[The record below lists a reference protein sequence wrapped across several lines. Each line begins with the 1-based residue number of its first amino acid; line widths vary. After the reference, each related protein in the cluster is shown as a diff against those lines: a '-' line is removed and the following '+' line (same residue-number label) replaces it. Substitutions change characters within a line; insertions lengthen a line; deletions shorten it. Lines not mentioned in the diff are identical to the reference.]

1 MHTSRRLASLLTALI
16 GATLIA
22 AAPARAVEPGA
33 PFPDSLWD
41 EPLFAAPPAAE
52 ADTASEAEPQFLPP
66 IVLDGAAGAAAVAPS
81 AGGARRAGA
90 PTQGGTVATPYVAAG
105 RRGDVRAPSVSFPD
119 GVLAGPQMTLNPDG
133 TARVTVIPELGTVP
147 NFGTTVRGAGVSVQ
161 GGSSRVGVGVG
172 LSRDE
177 TGRTSGGL
185 GVTLT
190 LP

>member
-1 MHTSRRLASLLTALI
+1 MRSSRRLAPLLTALI
-16 GATLIA
+16 GATMIA
-22 AAPARAVEPGA
+22 AASARADEPA
-33 PFPDSLWD
+33 ASYPDSLWN
-41 EPLFAAPPAAE
+41 EPLFAAPPAT
-52 ADTASEAEPQFLPP
+52 TASEEEPQFLPP
-66 IVLDGAAGAAAVAPS
+66 IALDAVAPS
-81 AGGARRAGA
+81 AGGARGGGA
-90 PTQGGTVATPYVAAG
+90 PMQAGSNAAPYVAAG

-119 GVLAGPQMTLNPDG
+119 GVLVGPQMTLNPEG
-133 TARVTVIPELGTVP
+133 QARVTVIPELGTLP

-172 LSRDE
+172 VSRDE

>member
-1 MHTSRRLASLLTALI
+1 MRSSRRLATLLLPALI
-16 GATLIA
+16 GATMIA
-22 AAPARAVEPGA
+22 AASARADEPA
-33 PFPDSLWD
+33 ASFSDSLWD
-41 EPLFAAPPAAE
+41 EPLFAAPPAA
-52 ADTASEAEPQFLPP
+52 AASEDEPQFLPP
-66 IVLDGAAGAAAVAPS
+66 IALDAVAPS
-81 AGGARRAGA
+81 AGGALGRGVPTQAGA
-90 PTQGGTVATPYVAAG
+90 GAAPYVAAG
-105 RRGDVRAPSVSFPD
+105 RRGGVRAPSVSFPE

-133 TARVTVIPELGTVP
+133 EARVTVIPELGSVP